1 MVHHI
6 VLDESELENFQ
17 EGGGLE
23 KDTINTRKKI
33 YTNFETFMQSK
44 GSKDIGVMFET
55 AEGCQKFTDL
65 LGEYFITMRVK
76 KKDGS
81 ILMPKRGY
89 AEKIR
94 SNLKMSILERFK
106 LDITDRAKFP
116 LAEMRWRSF
125 TGELVKNNR
134 GETEHKQELPA
145 GTMEAILKLLAD
157 AKAALE
163 ARGSPEYDECLQKI
177 PVEWRHKLNS
187 LVQNGAQMILT
198 LYEVRRSKEG
208 LEFLKKKDLQVME
221 DDVWQFK
228 YMR

>member
-1 MVHHI
+1 
-6 VLDESELENFQ
+6 
-17 EGGGLE
+17 
-23 KDTINTRKKI
+23 
-33 YTNFETFMQSK
+33 MQ
-44 GSKDIGVMFET
+44 
-55 AEGCQKFTDL
+55 
-65 LGEYFITMRVK
+65 
-76 KKDGS
+76 
-81 ILMPKRGY
+81 
-89 AEKIR
+89 
-94 SNLKMSILERFK
+94 
-106 LDITDRAKFP
+106 
-116 LAEMRWRSF
+116 
-125 TGELVKNNR
+125 
-134 GETEHKQELPA
+134 
-145 GTMEAILKLLAD
+145 AILKLLAD